1 MAMNNGYEL
10 DWDSTIDQ
18 DEQQAFTVLDEGD
31 YDFQIDHVDK
41 SIVGDNSEKYSG
53 AKMAV
58 VYMNVRVPGQ
68 DQEIQLRE
76 NFILHSNF
84 AWKIGSL
91 LVCVGLK
98 KKGEAINGNYWNKLP
113 GMRGRCHIVQN
124 TSKRNPEQKFNNVQT
139 FYEPNSQQDS
149 GGNKWAL

>member
-1 MAMNNGYEL
+1 MSMNNGYEL

-31 YDFQIDHVDK
+31 YDFTVDHVDK
-41 SIVGDNSEKYSG
+41 TYVGDNSEKYAG
-53 AKMAV
+53 AKMAT

-68 DQEIQLRE
+68 DDVQLRE

-84 AWKIGSL
+84 SWKIGSL

-98 KKGEAINGNYWNKLP
+98 KKGEAISGSYWSKLP

-124 TSKRNPEQKFNNVQT
+124 ASRRNPDQKFNNVQT
-139 FYEPNSQQDS
+139 FYEPNDRKDT

>member
-1 MAMNNGYEL
+1 MSMNNGYEL

-31 YDFQIDHVDK
+31 YDFTVDHVDK
-41 SIVGDNSEKYSG
+41 TYVGDNSEKYAG
-53 AKMAV
+53 AKMAT

-68 DQEIQLRE
+68 DDVQLRE

-98 KKGEAINGNYWNKLP
+98 KKGEAISGNYWSKLP
-113 GMRGRCHIVQN
+113 GTRGRCHVVQN
-124 TSKRNPEQKFNNVQT
+124 ASKRNPDQKFNNVQT
-139 FYEPNSQQDS
+139 FYEPNDKKDS
-149 GGNKWAL
+149 GGNRWVL